1 MDVSLTINDLFK
13 ILLYLVGIGALGYLI
28 VVLRNLAKLTTRAI
42 KIVEENEENI
52 NSTIKQIPEISEN
65 INSISKNTDKALK
78 DMAPEINNVLHN
90 VNNISTKVGSITDS
104 VEETANKALETA
116 DIVTDSVADT
126 AYALKYNVNNIN
138 DYIKIIIEIIDTIK
152 NMLTRK

>member
-28 VVLRNLAKLTTRAI
+28 VVLKNIAKLTNGVV

-52 NSTIKQIPEISEN
+52 NKTIKQVPGITEN
-65 INSISKNTDKALK
+65 INSISKNADTALK
-78 DMAPEINNVLHN
+78 EMTPEINSMLHN

-104 VEETANKALETA
+104 VEETASKALEAA

-126 AYALKYNVNNIN
+126 AYALKYNVKNIN
-138 DYIKIIIEIIDTIK
+138 DYINIIIEAIEVIK
-152 NMLTRK
+152 NMLKRK